1 LVSGTVQQ
9 LVTDCYVRSSCSNTN
24 NNQSKKTETKTD
36 LKKRGGNKN
45 QIEKGKET
53 IKYETQKR

>member
-24 NNQSKKTETKTD
+24 NNRLKKTETKTD